1 MTSSP
6 LPPGLDLRF
15 RERAA
20 AEGLLDAAWDV
31 ADTPVGRLL
40 LAATARGL
48 AWVGFEAP
56 RPGSGPVA
64 GAAPGSSGG
73 DAELERVAAWLGRRI
88 LRVPRLLDPAQRQLD
103 AYFAGRLHEFA
114 LDVDLTGLPAFQQ
127 AVLRELRTVPYGTTA
142 TYGELAQRIGRPGA
156 ARAVGGALNRNP
168 VAIVVPCH
176 RIVGAAGALTG
187 YAGGLERKRA
197 LLQLEGAL
205 LA

>member
-1 MTSSP
+1 MTSAP
-6 LPPGLDLRF
+6 LPPELDRRF

-20 AEGLLDAAWDV
+20 DEGLLDAAWDI
-31 ADTPVGRLL
+31 AESPIGPLL
-40 LAATARGL
+40 LAVTHRGL

-56 RPGSGPVA
+56 RAGSGPVEGA
-64 GAAPGSSGG
+64 GSGA
-73 DAELERVAAWLGRRI
+73 DAQLERVAAWLGRRV

-103 AYFAGRLHEFA
+103 AYFAGRLHAFD
-114 LDVDLTGLPAFQQ
+114 LDVDLAALPAFQQ
-127 AVLRELRTVPYGTTA
+127 AVLQDLRTVPYGTTA

-197 LLQLEGAL
+197 LLELEGAL